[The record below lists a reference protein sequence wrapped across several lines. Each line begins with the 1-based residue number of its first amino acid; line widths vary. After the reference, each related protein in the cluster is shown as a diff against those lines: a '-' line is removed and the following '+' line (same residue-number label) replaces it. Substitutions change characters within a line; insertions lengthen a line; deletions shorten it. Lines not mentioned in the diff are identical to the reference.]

1 MLNGS
6 PKRAAKSGSKAKFA
20 KMAAAWTEG
29 LLDPEDPATPE
40 RRPKPSRIQ
49 GKKEFMSP
57 PRRFAMKARPVA
69 KIPMKATP
77 VAKSPMKAKGVI
89 KKTAM
94 KTTSA
99 KSCKKG
105 GRKIAM
111 KLVVKPATK
120 GVRSGTQASPT
131 SKASVHH
138 PLRPDP
144 PRRPPAD
151 PPDLSP
157 PSRHP
162 SDSPIRHSPPS
173 LPACPAPTTGPTQPA
188 RRAPARQQPPDPPSR
203 HPPDPV
209 AQHPTVSC
217 PRPTVPPVPPCPRPP
232 LGRPWAFRLGPAPPA
247 VSKPEGGF
255 VVATTKDR
263 NKDGFSAAILTNYF
277 KALKINTPMLRQK
290 RNDAL
295 STMLSR
301 EMTEVACGTSM

>member
-40 RRPKPSRIQ
+40 RRPKPTRIQ

-69 KIPMKATP
+69 KIPMKAKP

-131 SKASVHH
+131 SKALVHH

-173 LPACPAPTTGPTQPA
+173 ARLPGPDDRPHPA
-188 RRAPARQQPPDPPSR
+188 RPTGSRPTATARPAITTPARS
-203 HPPDPV
+203 
-209 AQHPTVSC
+209 
-217 PRPTVPPVPPCPRPP
+217 
-232 LGRPWAFRLGPAPPA
+232 GGPAPDRVLPPPDRSPRA
-247 VSKPEGGF
+247 LLPPSAPRAPLGF
-255 VVATTKDR
+255 PL
-263 NKDGFSAAILTNYF
+263 GSCSARRLQARRGI
-277 KALKINTPMLRQK
+277 
-290 RNDAL
+290 
-295 STMLSR
+295 
-301 EMTEVACGTSM
+301 CGSDDER